1 MAAKK
6 KKAEFPRPERVAN
19 NPFMTVGSRLRAY
32 FLAGILVTAPISITL
47 YLAYLLFRAV
57 DETVTALLPPQF
69 NPETYLPETWSPIG
83 IPGIGLVILV
93 VGLTI
98 VGWLTAG
105 FLGRL
110 FLRVSEAVL
119 ARIPAVRSLYGAVK
133 QILETV
139 LANQSS
145 AFREVVLVEY
155 PRRGMWVIGFI
166 TGATEGEVQNLTEDD
181 LINIFVP
188 TTPNPTSGFLIFVPK
203 SDIAILDM
211 SVEEGIKMVVSAGI
225 VTPPDKR
232 AEAEQATP
240 SIAARTDGKDVK
252 IEKAAA
258 DAAKRDRP
266 AARKAG

>member
-1 MAAKK
+1 MAAKSK
-6 KKAEFPRPERVAN
+6 KSGSPRSAPALK
-19 NPFMTVGSRLRAY
+19 NPFLTVGSRLRAY

-57 DETVTALLPPQF
+57 DGAVRGLLVSIGIP
-69 NPETYLPETWSPIG
+69 TDTGLLIG
-83 IPGIGLVILV
+83 IPGIGLIILL
-93 VGLTI
+93 VGLTL

-110 FLRVSEAVL
+110 FLRVSEGIL

-203 SDIAILDM
+203 GDITVLDM

-232 AEAEQATP
+232 TEAEQVVPA
-240 SIAARTDGKDVK
+240 IAARAHGQDVGV
-252 IEKAAA
+252 EQAAA
-258 DAAKRDRP
+258 GAAKNDRP
-266 AARKAG
+266 AKRKTG

>member
-1 MAAKK
+1 MKNNKSGTA
-6 KKAEFPRPERVAN
+6 RPGRISN
-19 NPFMTVGSRLRAY
+19 NPFLTVGSRLRAY

-57 DETVTALLPPQF
+57 DETMRSVLPPWL
-69 NPETYLPETWSPIG
+69 NPETYLPETWGSIG
-83 IPGIGLVILV
+83 IPGIGLVVLV

-98 VGWLTAG
+98 IGWLTAG
-105 FLGRL
+105 FIGRL
-110 FLRVSEAVL
+110 FLLFSESLL

-145 AFREVVLVEY
+145 AFRDVVLVEY

-166 TGATEGEVQNLTEDD
+166 TGATEGEVQNLTEDT

-203 SDIAILDM
+203 SDITVLDM
-211 SVEEGIKMVVSAGI
+211 SVEEGIKMVISAGI

-232 AEAEQATP
+232 SEADQAAP
-240 SIAARTDGKDVK
+240 AIASRAGGKDLK
-252 IEKAAA
+252 IDKDGDE
-258 DAAKRDRP
+258 AAKRDKLPR
-266 AARKAG
+266 RKTG